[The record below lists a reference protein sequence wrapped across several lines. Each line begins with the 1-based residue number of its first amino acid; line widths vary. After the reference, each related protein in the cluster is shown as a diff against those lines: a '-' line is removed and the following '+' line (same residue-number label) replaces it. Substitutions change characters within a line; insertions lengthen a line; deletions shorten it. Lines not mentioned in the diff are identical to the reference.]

1 MSFDWL
7 ELQRTAIRGFT
18 DRLATVTD
26 WAAST
31 PDTEWD
37 VARLVEHMVDEQ
49 RWIPPLLSG
58 MTVPDAEA
66 SLAPIGDDLRAE
78 WSRYAETAS
87 IAWAATAPDA
97 PVHLSYGVVPCLD
110 YLKQQVADIAIHTW
124 DLACGVGG
132 DDRLDPDLV
141 AAVWADIEPQR
152 DMLASSGLFADPVS
166 VPDDAPLQDRLLALT
181 GRDPRRGD
189 TP

>member
-1 MSFDWL
+1 MAIDWL
-7 ELQRTAIRGFT
+7 ELQRTAARGFT
-18 DRLATVTD
+18 DRLTRVTD
-26 WAAST
+26 WSAPT

-37 VARLVEHMVDEQ
+37 VAQLVEHMVDEQ

-58 MTVPDAEA
+58 MTVADAEA
-66 SLAPIGDDLRAE
+66 TLAPIGDDLRAE
-78 WSRYAETAS
+78 WSRYAESAGT
-87 IAWAATAPDA
+87 AWAATDPNA
-97 PVHLSYGVVPCLD
+97 PVHLSYGVVPCRD
-110 YLKQQVADIAIHTW
+110 YLRQQVADIAIHTW
-124 DLACGVGG
+124 DLARGVGG

-141 AAVWADIEPQR
+141 AATWADIEPQR
-152 DMLASSGLFADPVS
+152 DMLAASGLFADPVP